1 MKQHPALS
9 FHSCAGAKSS
19 ISEKKYQKSA
29 HSVRYS
35 LDGLGQWEDQSKMP
49 QTDVS
54 GNTFQYLLNIVI
66 IIFTPPHINNSESF
80 FKTWCLICS
89 LGYES

>member
-1 MKQHPALS
+1 MS
-9 FHSCAGAKSS
+9 FPFQ
-19 ISEKKYQKSA
+19 SE
-29 HSVRYS
+29 
-35 LDGLGQWEDQSKMP
+35 MP

-80 FKTWCLICS
+80 FKTWGLLCS